1 MDGEEFEVPA
11 TASND
16 AVELP
21 ATGCEDEV
29 PIAADPDGNE
39 VPTNNITFFFWL
51 YISLSFLVLC
61 KPYRYLFIYLF
72 NMALVPIYT

>member
-39 VPTNNITFFFWL
+39 VPTNNITFFSGFIL
-51 YISLSFLVLC
+51 VCLFLFFLNRTVLTIF
-61 KPYRYLFIYLF
+61 L
-72 NMALVPIYT
+72 TWH

>member
-21 ATGCEDEV
+21 ATGCEDEA
-29 PIAADPDGNE
+29 PIAPDPDGNE
-39 VPTNNITFFFWL
+39 VPTNIIVHFLT
-51 YISLSFLVLC
+51 YISLSVTIVLF
-61 KPYRYLFIYLF
+61 KPFRFD
-72 NMALVPIYT
+72 